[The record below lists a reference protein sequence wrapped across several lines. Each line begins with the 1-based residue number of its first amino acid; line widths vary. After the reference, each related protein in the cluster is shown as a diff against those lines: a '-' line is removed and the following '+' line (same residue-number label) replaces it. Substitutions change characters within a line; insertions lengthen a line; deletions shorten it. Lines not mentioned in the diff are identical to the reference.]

1 MEISTDKRIEKFL
14 YNLPK
19 SKRVK
24 IDRLVELFTEKGFL
38 LSQIHLKKI
47 TKRIWELK
55 PGSVRLLL
63 GMVGKE
69 AIILNAFIKKTA
81 KTPIK
86 EIKTAEQ
93 RLDDYL

>member
-1 MEISTDKRIEKFL
+1 MKISTDKRIKKFL
-14 YNLPK
+14 YSLPK
-19 SKRVK
+19 SEKAK
-24 IDRLVELFTEKGFL
+24 IDRLIELFTEKGFS

-63 GMVGKE
+63 GTVEKE
-69 AIILNAFIKKTA
+69 VIILNAFIKKTT

-86 EIKTAEQ
+86 EIETAEQ